1 MVILLFKNGKK
12 YKMKEVSG
20 GERVE
25 RENRRKRKGTVRF
38 GLKKKKNTKHISLCH
53 LTESE

>member
-1 MVILLFKNGKK
+1 MVNLLFKNGKT

-20 GERVE
+20 G
-25 RENRRKRKGTVRF
+25 KRAEELRGRTEEKGKEVRF
-38 GLKKKKNTKHISLCH
+38 GLEKKKKHISLCH

>member
-1 MVILLFKNGKK
+1 MVILLLKNGKK

-38 GLKKKKNTKHISLCH
+38 GLKKKKYKTH
-53 LTESE
+53 LFVSFN

>member
-38 GLKKKKNTKHISLCH
+38 GMKKKKNTKHISLCH

>member
-1 MVILLFKNGKK
+1 MVNLLFKNGET

-20 GERVE
+20 GERAE

-38 GLKKKKNTKHISLCH
+38 GLKKNKKKQHISLCH